1 MGPPVAHRWLGA
13 SSSMVGSYN
22 YTSYIWPSV
31 CTLLLLMGLAVYSG
45 RRASVPGARAFAA
58 GCLLAAA
65 WAAGSAM
72 EIAAVDVG
80 TKIFWAKFQAAVRL
94 PAVTAITCFILE
106 YTWPGRR
113 LTRRYLALLS
123 LAPLLVLILILTN
136 PLHNL
141 MWTGFEYDGSLTLL
155 KGVATW
161 IGIVYSY
168 ALGLVDI
175 TIFAWLF
182 AHSPQHRWPVVLM
195 LAGQVGARA
204 LYGLDV
210 ANAVQSDLPLD
221 VLAIALVFLAYAFAL
236 FTFRILDPIP
246 LARRVAVEQLH
257 AGMLVLDT
265 QGRVVSL
272 NPSAARILG
281 IPAGRARNRPL
292 RELLPAYS
300 QEQPPL
306 PDGAESE
313 FSVRGDQ
320 EAGGQPVRHYT
331 LSDSPLKDWRGLEV
345 GRLLLLRD
353 VTGERRARAQ
363 MVEQQRTLAML
374 QERDRLARELH
385 DSTGQVLG
393 YVSLQ
398 AQAIG
403 QWLRQG
409 NTAEA
414 EAQLARLV
422 DVAQDAHVDL
432 RDSILSLRS
441 GATAGWSFFAALEQ
455 HLAAYQENYGLCAEL
470 ILPPDLA
477 EEDLAPE
484 VGAQLVRVIQ
494 EALTNARKHA
504 RARNVRVTLA
514 REGPQATIVVA
525 DDGIGFDPGA
535 LPGDRHGH
543 LGLIF
548 MRERLAQIGGSLA
561 IRSRLGAGTEVTLR
575 VPLSGREE
583 GPQ

>member
-1 MGPPVAHRWLGA
+1 MA
-13 SSSMVGSYN
+13 GSYS
-22 YTSYIWPSV
+22 YHSYIWPSL
-31 CTLLLLMGLAVYSG
+31 CTVLLLIGLAAYSG
-45 RRASVPGARAFAA
+45 RRVAVPGARAFAA

-65 WAAGSAM
+65 WAGGSVM

-106 YTWPGRR
+106 YTWPGHR

-123 LAPLLVLILILTN
+123 LAPLLVLVLILTN
-136 PLHNL
+136 PLHHL

-155 KGVATW
+155 RGAAGW
-161 IGIVYSY
+161 IGIAYSY

-175 TIFAWLF
+175 AVFAWLF
-182 AHSPQHRWPVVLM
+182 ARSPQHRAPVALM
-195 LAGQVGARA
+195 LAGQIGARV
-204 LYGLDV
+204 LYALDV
-210 ANAVQSDLPLD
+210 TGVVRSDLPLD

-246 LARRVAVEQLH
+246 LARRMAVEQLH
-257 AGMLVLDT
+257 AGMVVLDT

-272 NPSAARILG
+272 NPSAERILG
-281 IPAGRARNRPL
+281 IDAGRARNRPVG
-292 RELLPAYS
+292 EFLPAYS
-300 QEQPPL
+300 EGQRPVAK
-306 PDGAESE
+306 GAETE
-313 FSVRGDQ
+313 FSM
-320 EAGGQPVRHYT
+320 EAGQASNGQDVRHYT
-331 LSDSPLKDWRGLEV
+331 ISDSPLRDWRGLEV

-353 VTGERRARAQ
+353 VTEEKRAQAQ
-363 MVEQQRTLAML
+363 MVKQQRTLAML

-441 GATAGWSFFAALEQ
+441 GAAAGWSFFAALEQ
-455 HLAAYQENYGLCAEL
+455 HLATYQGNYGINAEL
-470 ILPPDLA
+470 ILPPDLV

-504 RARNVRVTLA
+504 QAQNVRVTLA
-514 REGPQATIVVA
+514 RDGSRATIVVA
-525 DDGIGFDPGA
+525 DDGIGFDPGT

-543 LGLIF
+543 LGLIL

-561 IRSRLGAGTEVTLR
+561 IRSRPGAGTEVTLR

-583 GPQ
+583 GGQ